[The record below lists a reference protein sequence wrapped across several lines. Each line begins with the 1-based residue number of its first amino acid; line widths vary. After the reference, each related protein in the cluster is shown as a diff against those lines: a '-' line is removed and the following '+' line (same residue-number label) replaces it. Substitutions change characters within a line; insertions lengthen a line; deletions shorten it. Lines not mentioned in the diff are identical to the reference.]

1 MLPNQKSSALGVAML
16 LTTVA
21 TATPLESIFIAPVS
35 AQVAPTT
42 FPLPTSVPSGTTVQ
56 IDGSSS
62 MAAINQALK
71 QQFENQFSGSNINLN
86 YSGTPT
92 GLQALQEGKSD
103 LAAIGRPLTQA
114 ERDQGLVPVS
124 MGRGKIALIVS
135 PDNPFKG
142 SITVPQ
148 FVRIVRGE
156 ITDWSELGG
165 SPGKIRFVDRPDL
178 SDTRAAFQNYSVFI
192 QTPYQLGSTATRIG
206 EDSTQAVA
214 QQLGKDGLSFAPA
227 NQVLNSPNLRVV
239 PMHNTLP
246 TDPRYPFSQPFY
258 YVHRANPSPGA
269 AAFLGYAS
277 SDPGQKTAQATE
289 TDPAALGLNP
299 AVLLAAG
306 SATAGSLNAGAGA
319 GSSPSPNAS
328 PNAIASPNASPN
340 ATVPGS
346 TTTASEGSQAV
357 APNTTEGQNAS
368 GVPGWLWWLL
378 PLGIGALLLAW
389 WLRRR
394 PTPPAETPAAPPT
407 PPPPSSTTVTP
418 PPPPPLMTPTET
430 DGSLASR
437 AGSVINSDRQ
447 SIAEVQPPTIPPA
460 AVVGGAALAGAGA
473 ASLIGSEQT
482 EPEAELPPVEAEI
495 PPVEAEIS
503 PVEPSITEE
512 SIPVPDRPLV
522 EIRETPPIEVP
533 SSQIE
538 PPEAPPETDL
548 PNGAIL
554 GAAGLGM
561 AGAAAWMSRTRS
573 GVPPQMDVPETEP
586 LSSLD
591 AIEPLDE
598 VEDAPLDQPPI
609 ELNVDDAP
617 TVVDELAPIEQV
629 TDSNYVQL
637 DLDNELQTPAIETGE
652 SMIETGES
660 MIETGES
667 MIETGESMIETGE
680 STIVNPTGD
689 PDFAQGVIPGIA
701 AVGGT
706 VLGAAAIT
714 GLDDS
719 EPQTEESSPAL
730 ESSAIVES
738 SSEPIV
744 VASEPTVIESEPV
757 VVASEPTVIESE
769 PTAVESIEPSSES
782 TEVEAAQDS
791 NPKRGKIS
799 GLAALGGAA
808 ALGIAGILAVRL
820 ARSIRSS
827 DNSTT
832 ENSEPTIGEPQLSE
846 IDAGTDLETA
856 EFAEIT
862 AEEPDTIA
870 EEPPTILEIPDSEPS
885 IEAALPGVAA
895 VGGLGLAAA
904 GLIGDRENTAQTEVE
919 AARFD
924 VGQTDLSSETL
935 ASVDEGLP
943 DLPDGYGESRI
954 VLMPRDPQWAYA
966 YWDIPNEHKSE
977 VRNQGGQTLV
987 LRLYDVTDVDL
998 NRQSPHSLQQFE
1010 CDEMARDWYVPIPV
1024 SDREYLVEIGYLTG
1038 DGRWL
1043 MLARSLP
1050 VRIPPVYPSAWENDQ
1065 FVTIDWDRELQ
1076 GQTFLNLGAP
1086 TDSDLAAAPNELYDQ
1101 ILGLSQGVELQRI
1114 AGSIFGSM
1122 QQVPIQSISSYVFP
1136 SGVGMWALP
1145 TVSGMSGVGMSGVG
1159 LFSGG
1164 AVPIRPRKF
1173 WLVADAE
1180 LIIHGATEPD
1190 ATVSIAGETIP
1201 LSPDGTFRF
1210 QMSFQDGL
1218 IDYPILAVA
1227 KDGEQTRSIHLKFT
1241 RETPSRNT
1249 NTKDDAIDE
1258 WQS

>member
-1 MLPNQKSSALGVAML
+1 MLPNQKSSALGVALL

-21 TATPLESIFIAPVS
+21 TTKPLESIFISSVS
-35 AQVAPTT
+35 AQATPTT

-71 QQFENQFSGSNINLN
+71 QRFESQFSGSTITLN

-92 GLQALQEGKSD
+92 GLQSLQAGKID

-114 ERDQGLVPVS
+114 ERNQGLVPVS

-165 SPGKIRFVDRPDL
+165 QPGKIRFVDRPDL

-192 QTPYQLGSTATRIG
+192 QTPYQLGNTATRAG

-227 NQVLNSPNLRVV
+227 NQVLNSANLRIV

-277 SDPGQKTAQATE
+277 SDSGQKTAEATE
-289 TDPAALGLNP
+289 TDPASLGLDP

-306 SATAGSLNAGAGA
+306 SVAAGSLNAGAGA
-319 GSSPSPNAS
+319 GSSPSPNAT
-328 PNAIASPNASPN
+328 ASPAAIASPN
-340 ATVPGS
+340 ATVPGGA
-346 TTTASEGSQAV
+346 TTPPEGSQAV
-357 APNTTEGQNAS
+357 APNTSEGRNE
-368 GVPGWLWWLL
+368 GGIPGWLWWLL

-394 PTPPAETPAAPPT
+394 STPTAETPVTPPAPP
-407 PPPPSSTTVTP
+407 TTVTP

-437 AGSVINSDRQ
+437 AGSVISSDRQ
-447 SIAEVQPPTIPPA
+447 SIAEVQSPTIPPTA
-460 AVVGGAALAGAGA
+460 AIGGAALAGAGA
-473 ASLIGSEQT
+473 ASLINSGQT
-482 EPEAELPPVEAEI
+482 QPPVELEPPTAEVPPADLSQTTEI
-495 PPVEAEIS
+495 PPVEPPIA
-503 PVEPSITEE
+503 EE

-533 SSQIE
+533 TSQIE
-538 PPEAPPETDL
+538 PPEAPPETDM

-554 GAAGLGM
+554 GAAGLGV

-573 GVPPQMDVPETEP
+573 GVPPQTDVPETEP

-598 VEDAPLDQPPI
+598 VEDAPLDQPPV
-609 ELNVDDAP
+609 ELYVDDSP
-617 TVVDELAPIEQV
+617 TVVDELNPEVADP
-629 TDSNYVQL
+629 NYVQL
-637 DLDNELQTPAIETGE
+637 NLDPQSPTSE
-652 SMIETGES
+652 SS
-660 MIETGES
+660 
-667 MIETGESMIETGE
+667 
-680 STIVNPTGD
+680 IVNPTND
-689 PDFAQGVIPGIA
+689 SNFAQGVLPGIA
-701 AVGGT
+701 VLGGT
-706 VLGAAAIT
+706 GLGAAIS
-714 GLDDS
+714 S
-719 EPQTEESSPAL
+719 EPEPSL
-730 ESSAIVES
+730 ESSSIVES
-738 SSEPIV
+738 SL
-744 VASEPTVIESEPV
+744 EPTNVESEATNIESEV
-757 VVASEPTVIESE
+757 TNIESE
-769 PTAVESIEPSSES
+769 VTNIESEVTNVEPEVTNIEP
-782 TEVEAAQDS
+782 EVTNATSDETDVNQGVI
-791 NPKRGKIS
+791 P

-808 ALGIAGILAVRL
+808 LGIAGVAATGNGESAEPLE
-820 ARSIRSS
+820 
-827 DNSTT
+827 T
-832 ENSEPTIGEPQLSE
+832 PTIDTSGSAISEPQLAE
-846 IDAGTDLETA
+846 IDAGTDLETD
-856 EFAEIT
+856 EFASIT
-862 AEEPDTIA
+862 AEEPDTIS
-870 EEPPTILEIPDSEPS
+870 EEPPTILEIPDSEPP
-885 IEAALPGVAA
+885 IVEAAIPGVAA

-904 GLIGDRENTAQTEVE
+904 GLIGDRENTTQTNVE

-935 ASVDEGLP
+935 ASVDEDLP

-954 VLMPRDPQWAYA
+954 VLMPRDPQWAYT
-966 YWDIPNEHKSE
+966 YWDLPNEHKSE
-977 VRNQGGQTLV
+977 LRTQGGQTLV
-987 LRLYDVTDVDL
+987 LRLYDVTDINL
-998 NRQSPHSLQQFE
+998 EHQSPHSLQQFE
-1010 CDEMARDWYVPIPV
+1010 CDELARDWYVPIPV
-1024 SDREYLVEIGYLTG
+1024 SDRDYLVEIGYLTG

-1076 GQTFLNLGAP
+1076 GQTSFTLGSQ
-1086 TDSDLAAAPNELYDQ
+1086 TDSDLVATPNGMYDQ
-1101 ILGLSQGVELQRI
+1101 ILGLSQGAELQRI

-1180 LIIHGATEPD
+1180 LIIYGATEPD
-1190 ATVSIAGETIP
+1190 ATVTIAGETIP

-1249 NTKDDAIDE
+1249 NTKDEAIDE